1 MVVVIAGVVV
11 VATVVVVVGVVV
23 VGAAVVVGGGGGA
36 VAGVGNRRCQ
46 KGKVDQGS
54 TGFTLTLCNS
64 SKQSESNQK
73 LFDGIFNIS

>member
-1 MVVVIAGVVV
+1 MVVVIAVVVV

-46 KGKVDQGS
+46 KGKVVQGS
-54 TGFTLTLCNS
+54 TGFTLTLCDGTE
-64 SKQSESNQK
+64 KQSESNRNA
-73 LFDGIFNIS
+73 L